1 MIVVDVEASGLDFN
15 KHSIVSIGALDLKH
29 PTNQFY
35 AECRIWDGAGIMDDA
50 LEVNGFTK
58 EQIMDPNK
66 QSLEE
71 VITAFMSWIEQCDEF
86 TLAGQNPS
94 FDRDYLHSSAT
105 RYHLNWPLAHRTLDL
120 HSVAYAHLISRGIPI
135 PLKNKHS
142 ALNLDNI
149 LEYCGMPE
157 GEPKPHNALTGT
169 KSAAECF
176 SRILYDQKLLPEF
189 DAFEIPWKV

>member
-15 KHSIVSIGALDLKH
+15 KHSLVSVGALDLKH
-29 PTNQFY
+29 PQNQFY
-35 AECRIWDGAGIMDDA
+35 AECRVWDGAGIMDEA
-50 LEVNGFTK
+50 LEVNGFTR
-58 EQIMDPNK
+58 EQVSDPAK
-66 QSLEE
+66 KSVEE
-71 VITAFMSWIEQCDEF
+71 VMNEFMTWIQQCDEF

-94 FDRDYLHSSAT
+94 FDRDFLQSSAA

-149 LEYCGMPE
+149 LEYCGMTG
-157 GEPKPHNALTGT
+157 GEPKPHNALTGA

-176 SRILYDQKLLPEF
+176 SRILYNEKLLPEF
-189 DAFEIPWKV
+189 DAFEIPWK